1 MHATWKKHTCTVR
14 NASVAYWT
22 RGTPSLSPVVYIHG
36 FRGNHKGLMGIGRI
50 MKQSYVIIP
59 DLPGYGE
66 SAGWDTTHHTIA
78 EYAKFLEEFCETIG
92 LKKYNVVGHS
102 FGATLAIVFAGL
114 HGMHIKKLVLIAPV
128 ISQSSIESLI
138 GTIYYQF
145 ARILPATIKRIYLV
159 NQLSDAG
166 ANIMLLKS
174 SSLYRKAEIIVDGL
188 RNVPNLD
195 ERIIMENFV
204 SLYTTDPFAIA
215 KNIRAT
221 TYIIAGTKDRLSP
234 KDSME
239 KLRAT
244 IPRATSAYIENE
256 GHIIPLEAPE
266 TLGRAIAAFIESSP
280 A

>member
-1 MHATWKKHTCTVR
+1 
-14 NASVAYWT
+14 
-22 RGTPSLSPVVYIHG
+22 
-36 FRGNHKGLMGIGRI
+36 
-50 MKQSYVIIP
+50 
-59 DLPGYGE
+59 
-66 SAGWDTTHHTIA
+66 
-78 EYAKFLEEFCETIG
+78 
-92 LKKYNVVGHS
+92 
-102 FGATLAIVFAGL
+102 
-114 HGMHIKKLVLIAPV
+114 
-128 ISQSSIESLI
+128 
-138 GTIYYQF
+138 
-145 ARILPATIKRIYLV
+145 
-159 NQLSDAG
+159 
-166 ANIMLLKS
+166 MLLKS